1 MIERFTEEE
10 LQILYKELKEAGFGN
25 LRYFKGDILSR
36 TARSVYGGNPYI
48 NGKIRTPILAI
59 ADELTDNYETRG
71 ERTYKKNTIQPEI
84 EETYKTIIKRI
95 LEAIKPYYGKMGFR
109 DKNSY

>member
-36 TARSVYGGNPYI
+36 TAGLYM
-48 NGKIRTPILAI
+48 
-59 ADELTDNYETRG
+59 E
-71 ERTYKKNTIQPEI
+71 EI
-84 EETYKTIIKRI
+84 HI
-95 LEAIKPYYGKMGFR
+95 
-109 DKNSY
+109 